1 MRVIVTFGTTV
12 HTASFHLN
20 ACNLSH
26 LVSSCVFLLTNL
38 LGGYL
43 SLGCRNL
50 CYNEFSLWVFCVGI
64 GGMGVCDLVDLLNS
78 VGGRVDRDSP
88 AKFYKFYIVSM
99 GSRTNLGDF
108 VLWFCLWDVLGA

>member
-1 MRVIVTFGTTV
+1 M
-12 HTASFHLN
+12 ASFYLN

-50 CYNEFSLWVFCVGI
+50 CYDEFSLGVFCVGI
-64 GGMGVCDLVDLLNS
+64 GGVWVCGLVDLLGS
-78 VGGRVDRDSP
+78 IGERVDCDSP
-88 AKFYKFYIVSM
+88 AKFHNFNIVSM

-108 VLWFCLWDVLGA
+108 VLWFAFGRVLGA